1 MSSLQFLSKFVPN
14 FNETATDDTEPMLLR
29 SEIEVLKS
37 QVAQLTEAVRLLSEQ
52 NVELKNE
59 IRWNQEEERVRFMME
74 DAILK
79 DLKTVKE
86 TVAQN
91 KAELNEAIISYT
103 ILSRV

>member
-14 FNETATDDTEPMLLR
+14 FNETATDATEPMLLR